1 MIQRTSCV
9 RQRTLM
15 PEDIK
20 PTDLIGQKLAGRY
33 ELMEVLDEGGN
44 GLVYRALQW
53 PLRRSVAVK
62 VLTAEAASNPKRL
75 RRFVHEARILCR
87 LRHPNIVN
95 LIDFGKTDD
104 GVLFLVIA
112 YVAGG
117 SLRNLMKSGRLTV
130 VPALD
135 IARQLARGLA
145 EAHAHSVIH
154 RDLKPENVLIDD
166 TRTQDRLCR
175 IIDFGLAKRTDDTDE
190 VTTPRTRLGTPAYM
204 PPEQAFYRPVDPTA
218 DLYSLGVI
226 LFEMLTGHA
235 PFEAG
240 CNHSMYLEHQYS
252 QVPKVADFVECEIP
266 QEVEDLIAN
275 LLSKTASER
284 PQSALDVAKKCTK
297 IIEELE
303 PHEEVHLP
311 VSQRPVHTTVELPHE
326 THWRANRYVLRGA
339 LLGGTLVA
347 LVAVLVSVWN

>member
-1 MIQRTSCV
+1 
-9 RQRTLM
+9 
-15 PEDIK
+15 
-20 PTDLIGQKLAGRY
+20 
-33 ELMEVLDEGGN
+33 
-44 GLVYRALQW
+44 
-53 PLRRSVAVK
+53 
-62 VLTAEAASNPKRL
+62 
-75 RRFVHEARILCR
+75 
-87 LRHPNIVN
+87 
-95 LIDFGKTDD
+95 
-104 GVLFLVIA
+104 
-112 YVAGG
+112 
-117 SLRNLMKSGRLTV
+117 
-130 VPALD
+130 
-135 IARQLARGLA
+135 
-145 EAHAHSVIH
+145 
-154 RDLKPENVLIDD
+154 
-166 TRTQDRLCR
+166 
-175 IIDFGLAKRTDDTDE
+175 
-190 VTTPRTRLGTPAYM
+190 M